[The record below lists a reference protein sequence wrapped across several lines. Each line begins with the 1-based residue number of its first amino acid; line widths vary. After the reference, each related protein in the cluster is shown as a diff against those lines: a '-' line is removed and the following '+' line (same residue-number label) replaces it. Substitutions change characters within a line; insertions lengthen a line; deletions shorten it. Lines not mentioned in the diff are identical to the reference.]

1 MMTFICLCEP
11 GWNGISCEIQIDY
24 CENITCNNNGI
35 CQSLF
40 LNYTCKCF
48 GTSYTG
54 RNCEITSK
62 KTVVYQTVSKTVS
75 YIAII
80 ALISVVMFIVILD
93 LLKYCF
99 GVDVTHVESKQIQK
113 KKQRIKRKHPLV
125 IRFVYVNPPEPIPSR
140 KAISAIQ
147 GAVV

>member
-1 MMTFICLCEP
+1 MTTFICLCQP
-11 GWNGISCEIQIDY
+11 GWNGVSCEIQIDY
-24 CENITCNNNGI
+24 CQNITCNNNGI
-35 CQSLF
+35 CRSLF
-40 LNYTCKCF
+40 LNYTCECF

-93 LLKYCF
+93 VLKYCF
-99 GVDVTHVESKQIQK
+99 GVDVTKVESKRIRK
-113 KKQRIKRKHPLV
+113 KKQQIKRKPPPI
-125 IRFVYVNPPEPIPSR
+125 IRFVYVNPPDPIRSR
-140 KAISAIQ
+140 KAISTSQ
-147 GAVV
+147 EVVI